1 MKAVLI
7 GADLM
12 YRQDGKLVPIEIN
25 TNTAW
30 DAENRVEES
39 YEEIFDFESFK
50 AYLDQNKIKEV
61 WIDGAI
67 SPILIEYFGRRKGIN
82 IVRKSDEEL
91 AEAEDKDGL
100 LLLRTS
106 YSDEALVDSFCRDK
120 ALFLDAI
127 KDFDFGCDYV
137 LKTDE
142 GLEGSIAEI
151 VDNGD
156 YPNFI
161 LKYRY
166 PYYDTDEYP
175 KLLKL
180 SSQRELKK
188 FLKSEEMPVDY
199 ILMPFYFNADKL
211 WEQEGEKRIKFFRH
225 FSMFTLV
232 DGSSL
237 EAVPVGTYTKL
248 CGNLEN
254 IKCKYSSL
262 GVLDSES
269 RQAFLDTWTT
279 RAVEDVL
286 AEKGDL
292 VLMADD
298 TWKPVEELEVGD
310 EIKSLD
316 IPNEGD
322 VDIRKHT
329 GDYNVNYDTFVEE
342 SSYGIGEITAIRK
355 SSRVITKVGL
365 VFTDGTDWWD
375 TANSSY
381 PTLDPEDETIYF
393 KTLDMM
399 VSGDKVIL
407 LKAENT
413 ENPEFEVKEL
423 EKIERSRQAVEGYG
437 LSVDGS
443 HLFLTKA
450 PDEESAYVS
459 IEHNEDDETLY
470 CNVGEVCNSAYK
482 TRGNITSTQSL
493 LLRAEKSTYNDGW
506 RINSVNLCAEQ
517 LNKPQVNYIW
527 NNSPILECNENN
539 SPVSRSLEYRG
550 IDSSNGTWIYSG
562 SFFRSPGDGLGTAYP
577 KITITFSNGSTLI
590 LGYNRMDGT
599 PTENWNNHVDRSGLH
614 FTASAGLH
622 ATSIDFSY
630 VDSATPVINQ

>member
-1 MKAVLI
+1 MRAVLI

-61 WIDGAI
+61 WVDGVI
-67 SPILIEYFGRRKGIN
+67 SPVLIEYFGRRKGIN

-199 ILMPFYFNADKL
+199 ILMPFYFNPDKL

-316 IPNEGD
+316 VPNEGD

-329 GDYNVNYDTFVEE
+329 GDYNVDYDTFVEE

-459 IEHNEDDETLY
+459 IEHNTDLPVTCSTGSLCESSEKKQEPAGAPEIINLA
-470 CNVGEVCNSAYK
+470 VISEGGEHS
-482 TRGNITSTQSL
+482 TPWGIRNISL
-493 LLRAEKSTYNDGW
+493 IAAEKDGKVVSFNWSLMTTTTGSWDLPFKGWAPSDRGWTVQITASMPSHEVGYFTAAEKIRITWGSGTTDYVDLSAHAGSGYIASIPAGYSPKKIEFTY
-506 RINSVNLCAEQ
+506 R
-517 LNKPQVNYIW
+517 
-527 NNSPILECNENN
+527 
-539 SPVSRSLEYRG
+539 VSE
-550 IDSSNGTWIYSG
+550 DP
-562 SFFRSPGDGLGTAYP
+562 FA
-577 KITITFSNGSTLI
+577 
-590 LGYNRMDGT
+590 
-599 PTENWNNHVDRSGLH
+599 SGL
-614 FTASAGLH
+614 
-622 ATSIDFSY
+622 
-630 VDSATPVINQ
+630 